1 MKKRNPAK
9 MIVAV
14 ILFLLTLGVAIYC
27 AAYVFFISPNLALRP
42 YGDATAFQLF
52 IHSLTFRFDLLA
64 APQVYYM
71 YGVCGGLYFGAVLF
85 LIALGFVFGRRSAR
99 FFFLPLCGLIGIAA
113 GGYMILAYTV
123 EATILILVF
132 GIASASLGFLCML
145 LALFF
150 PKGHAKEAAAVA
162 PAASKEPVQEET
174 TEEVESAT
182 IVAEPAPEEAKK
194 EVEPAPEPEPEP
206 EVEPAAA
213 PEPEPGNAEEEKP
226 AQDELIEAENNAE
239 PEPIEE
245 VEPVM
250 EEKSKKV
257 TGKYEVFPE
266 AGFYKYRLKA
276 NNGEILLVSNPYR
289 TVESANAGIDTL
301 KKNIPFGRH
310 KVVTD
315 KKGFGQFR
323 ISTANDARLV
333 AAGEIYPS
341 AAGAEKALN
350 SVLKFFD
357 SEKVVQLDD
366 IPESEHREWPHEAS
380 KLEPKNNGKVTI
392 IMTEE
397 GKFQATLFANNGELL
412 FSTSTYSSRAALAKA
427 LENMT
432 ARLVE
437 GKGITISKD
446 KQDRY
451 QFRLYSDNGMVLLM
465 GETYPT
471 FDAASS
477 AAESARNFIKDAK
490 TN

>member
-14 ILFLLTLGVAIYC
+14 IFFLLTLGVAGYC
-27 AAYVFFISPNLALRP
+27 AAYVFFIAPNLALRP
-42 YGDATAFQLF
+42 YGDATALQLF
-52 IHSLTFRFDLLA
+52 IHSLTFRFDLLV

-99 FFFLPLCGLIGIAA
+99 FFFLPLGGLIGIAA

-123 EATILILVF
+123 EATILILAF

-150 PKGHAKEAAAVA
+150 PKGPAKEAAAVA
-162 PAASKEPVQEET
+162 PSATKEPVQEET
-174 TEEVESAT
+174 TEEVEPT
-182 IVAEPAPEEAKK
+182 IIVVEPAPEETKK
-194 EVEPAPEPEPEP
+194 EVEPAPEPK
-206 EVEPAAA
+206 VEPAAA
-213 PEPEPGNAEEEKP
+213 PEPEPENAEEEKP
-226 AQDELIEAENNAE
+226 AQDEPIEAENNAE

-245 VEPVM
+245 VVPVT

-333 AAGEIYPS
+333 AAGEIYPT

-366 IPESEHREWPHEAS
+366 IPESEHREWPLEVS

-412 FSTSTYSSRAALAKA
+412 FSTSTYSSRAALTKA

-490 TN
+490 AN